1 MRTGDELP
9 VVGPRDSISD
19 LLRVITQAGA
29 GGACVVDGDG
39 SLLGFVSD
47 GDLRRWFLRADDPKT
62 GSAGDLMTPNPA
74 TVTAEL
80 LAVEGLEVMQNFP
93 AKIGELPVVE
103 GRRLVGLLVLKDLLR
118 AGIV

>member
-1 MRTGDELP
+1 
-9 VVGPRDSISD
+9 
-19 LLRVITQAGA
+19 
-29 GGACVVDGDG
+29 
-39 SLLGFVSD
+39 
-47 GDLRRWFLRADDPKT
+47 
-62 GSAGDLMTPNPA
+62 MTPNPA